1 MEVTGT
7 LKAKFDTQKVSDRF
21 SKREFVLTTEAN
33 TPYPQHVSF
42 QVTQDKCS
50 LLDQFNEGDEL
61 KVQFNLRG
69 REWNGPQGI
78 KYFNTLEAWRIER
91 FTNAGNPSANQGAA
105 KTQGSQNAGFETNT
119 SPVFSSNVDDNEDL
133 PF

>member
-1 MEVTGT
+1 MEVTGQ
-7 LKAKFDTQKVSDRF
+7 LKVKFDTQKVSEKF
-21 SKREFVLTTEAN
+21 QKRDFVLATDLS
-33 TPYPQHVSF
+33 TPYPQYVSF

-50 LLDQFNEGDEL
+50 LLDQFNEGEEV

-78 KYFNTLEAWRIER
+78 RYFNTLEAWRLEKVGGGQSSPAQ
-91 FTNAGNPSANQGAA
+91 NNSAGMNESTKA
-105 KTQGSQNAGFETNT
+105 
-119 SPVFSSNVDDNEDL
+119 PVFNSSISDSDDL